1 MRSTIYD
8 QQTKR
13 QKTAAAT
20 TCFMSECR
28 PLSATCFAAV
38 YVDSFEL
45 ELCKVVQACAAVDS
59 EFEVNSLNFP
69 GQVHRWRLTQ
79 LLQKGTVR
87 AQDSLL
93 NVRSLH

>member
-1 MRSTIYD
+1 MKS
-8 QQTKR
+8 
-13 QKTAAAT
+13 AAAEIYFILQCCCLV
-20 TCFMSECR
+20 CFILCR
-28 PLSATCFAAV
+28 
-38 YVDSFEL
+38 SFEGSFGL
-45 ELCKVVQACAAVDS
+45 ELCEIVHVRVATVCS
-59 EFEVNSLNFP
+59 EFEVDSLNFP